1 MNYFFIVLAIIFMI
15 YVFSNIKKQEF
26 SIEESV
32 FWVVGTLVLLVLS
45 IFYKS
50 LDKISLAIG
59 INYAPSMVFLIAIM
73 FLLFMNF
80 RNCKKLS
87 KQKEKIIELAQR
99 MSILEFEIEKIKK
112 GETNEKS
119 RGDKK

>member
-1 MNYFFIVLAIIFMI
+1 MNYFFIILAIAFMI
-15 YVFSNIKKQEF
+15 YVFINVKKQEF

-32 FWVVGTLVLLVLS
+32 FWVIGALVLLILS
-45 IFYKS
+45 IFFKS
-50 LDKISLAIG
+50 LDKIALAIG
-59 INYAPSMVFLIAIM
+59 ISYAPSMVFLMAIM

-99 MSILEFEIEKIKK
+99 LSILEFEIKEEKK
-112 GETNEKS
+112 N
-119 RGDKK
+119 DK